1 MKNENYLLNVSIFG
15 KKTLDIY
22 CFNLILSMYLYL
34 YLYLCVCACAC
45 ACVYLFIYKAFC
57 LVDAWNWD

>member
-1 MKNENYLLNVSIFG
+1 MKTIFFQKYFHWENYLLNESIFG

-34 YLYLCVCACAC
+34 CVCL
-45 ACVYLFIYKAFC
+45 YLFIYKAFC

>member
-1 MKNENYLLNVSIFG
+1 MKTIFFQKYFHWENYLLNESIFG

-34 YLYLCVCACAC
+34 CVCVCIYLYIR
-45 ACVYLFIYKAFC
+45 LFV
-57 LVDAWNWD
+57 L

>member
-1 MKNENYLLNVSIFG
+1 MNNENYLLNVSIFG

-34 YLYLCVCACAC
+34 SVCACAC
-45 ACVYLFIYKAFC
+45 VCVYLFIYKAFC